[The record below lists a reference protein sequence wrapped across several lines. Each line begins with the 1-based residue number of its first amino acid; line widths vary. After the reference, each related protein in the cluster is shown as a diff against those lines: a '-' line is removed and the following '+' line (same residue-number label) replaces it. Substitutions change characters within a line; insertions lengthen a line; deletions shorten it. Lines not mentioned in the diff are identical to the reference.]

1 MLSLSSSHLCRLP
14 MPDGF
19 TPVSISLFDAQVSL
33 IATRY
38 TLRGI
43 NVLVHC
49 RGGVGRAGLTAC
61 AWAIKMG
68 YVQPHPS
75 LSVVEQRALE
85 QARARE
91 RERAVQAQYQHQ
103 QRQEQQLEL
112 QRQSSAPVSKGYK
125 GFSLFPRSS
134 SSSSNAS
141 TPLNPLSQSKTPVGS
156 TTPGS
161 APMGSAIASFQNT
174 ATSPPN
180 PISTSAA
187 IPAELEHQI
196 VMSTVERV
204 IAMIRARR
212 GLKAIESFEQ
222 VQFLVEYVRWLRAG
236 A

>member
-1 MLSLSSSHLCRLP
+1 

-19 TPVSISLFDAQVSL
+19 TPVSISLFDAQITL

-68 YVQPHPS
+68 HVQPHPS
-75 LSVVEQRALE
+75 LGVVEQRAIE
-85 QARARE
+85 QARE
-91 RERAVQAQYQHQ
+91 RQVQARAQECQ
-103 QRQEQQLEL
+103 QQQ
-112 QRQSSAPVSKGYK
+112 QQANSVSNKPYK
-125 GFSLFPRSS
+125 GFSLFPRSLSSTGNGSGSSCPLAMGRS
-134 SSSSNAS
+134 SSSSN
-141 TPLNPLSQSKTPVGS
+141 V
-156 TTPGS
+156 
-161 APMGSAIASFQNT
+161 AP
-174 ATSPPN
+174 
-180 PISTSAA
+180 STSSLAPTTTSKETDAA
-187 IPAELEHQI
+187 SKVSIPPELEHQI

-236 A
+236 GQ

>member
-1 MLSLSSSHLCRLP
+1 MLTVRLP

-19 TPVSISLFDAQVSL
+19 TPVSISLFDAQINL

-68 YVQPHPS
+68 HVQPHPS
-75 LSVVEQRALE
+75 LGVVEQRAME
-85 QARARE
+85 QAR
-91 RERAVQAQYQHQ
+91 ERAEQVLAQ
-103 QRQEQQLEL
+103 QRRVEQQ
-112 QRQSSAPVSKGYK
+112 QQQQSATPTARGYK
-125 GFSLFPRSS
+125 GFSLFPRSAS
-134 SSSSNAS
+134 SQTFNAAAAASSLPMDRAASGRYTSSTAGNAD
-141 TPLNPLSQSKTPVGS
+141 
-156 TTPGS
+156 PGS
-161 APMGSAIASFQNT
+161 FGT
-174 ATSPPN
+174 ATTDHNAPAPT
-180 PISTSAA
+180 PDVPTLAL
-187 IPAELEHQI
+187 PAELEHQI

-222 VQFLVEYVRWLRAG
+222 VQFLVEYVRWLRAESR
-236 A
+236 

>member
-1 MLSLSSSHLCRLP
+1 MLSLTSSHLYRLP

-19 TPVSISLFDAQVSL
+19 TPVSIALFDAQVSL

-38 TLRGI
+38 TLRGVD
-43 NVLVHC
+43 VLVHC

-91 RERAVQAQYQHQ
+91 RERAAQYQHQ
-103 QRQEQQLEL
+103 QLQEQQLEL
-112 QRQSSAPVSKGYK
+112 QRQSSAPAPKGYK

-134 SSSSNAS
+134 S
-141 TPLNPLSQSKTPVGS
+141 TPLNPSSQSKASVGC

-161 APMGSAIASFQNT
+161 VPMGTST
-174 ATSPPN
+174 APSQITA
-180 PISTSAA
+180 STSGSISAAAA

-236 A
+236 T